1 MLRKA
6 SLPQSTARESMLS
19 DNDDMIPRSELS
31 IRTSR
36 KVLKLV
42 HHMIHVLML
51 PGPEA
56 MSLILGTYRAY
67 IAHAHLASGLIHDP
81 AAPTVNND
89 LYLLLEVAECIEG
102 LAREVNEFVPL
113 AGTFKLVNNEVRR
126 RVQETSDG
134 VDRHIRDGN

>member
-6 SLPQSTARESMLS
+6 SLPQSSEHEAMLS
-19 DNDDMIPRSELS
+19 DNDEMIPRSELS
-31 IRTSR
+31 MRTSR

-51 PGPEA
+51 PGSEA

-67 IAHAHLASGLIHDP
+67 IAHAHLASGLMHDP
-81 AAPTVNND
+81 AAPTADDD
-89 LYLLLEVAECIEG
+89 LALLLEVTECIEG

-113 AGTFKLVNNEVRR
+113 AVAFKVVNTKVQN
-126 RVQETSDG
+126 RVQEASG
-134 VDRHIRDGN
+134 GADRHNMNS

>member
-6 SLPQSTARESMLS
+6 SLPQSSEHEATLS
-19 DNDDMIPRSELS
+19 DNDEMIPRSELS
-31 IRTSR
+31 MRTSR

-42 HHMIHVLML
+42 HHMIHVVTL

-67 IAHAHLASGLIHDP
+67 IAHAHLASGLIQDP
-81 AAPTVNND
+81 AAPTVDDD
-89 LYLLLEVAECIEG
+89 LGLLLEVAECIEG

-113 AGTFKLVNNEVRR
+113 AGAFKMVNNEVRKK
-126 RVQETSDG
+126 VQEKSNII
-134 VDRHIRDGN
+134 DRERLNS

>member
-6 SLPQSTARESMLS
+6 SLPQRTEHEAMLS
-19 DNDDMIPRSELS
+19 DNDEMIPRNELS
-31 IRTSR
+31 MRTSR

-42 HHMIHVLML
+42 HHMIHVLTL
-51 PGPEA
+51 PGSEA

-81 AAPTVNND
+81 AAPTADDD
-89 LYLLLEVAECIEG
+89 LALLLEVVECIEG

-113 AGTFKLVNNEVRR
+113 AHAFKLVNKEVQR
-126 RVQETSDG
+126 RVQETSHG
-134 VDRHIRDGN
+134 VDRYIRDGD